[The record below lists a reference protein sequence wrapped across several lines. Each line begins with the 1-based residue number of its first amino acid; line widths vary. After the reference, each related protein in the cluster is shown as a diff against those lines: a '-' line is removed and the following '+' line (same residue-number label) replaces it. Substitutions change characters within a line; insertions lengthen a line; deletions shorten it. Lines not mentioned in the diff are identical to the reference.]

1 LLDRHYA
8 GTVITRAFSGRWAR
22 GLANRFALE
31 HQDAPRGYPQI
42 HYLTR
47 PLRAAATEA
56 GDPDVPN
63 LWAGTGW
70 TAITTEPAG
79 DVVRRIAARF

>member
-1 LLDRHYA
+1 
-8 GTVITRAFSGRWAR
+8 V
-22 GLANRFALE
+22 
-31 HQDAPRGYPQI
+31 

-47 PLRAAATEA
+47 PLRAAATRA

-70 TAITTEPAG
+70 RRVRSEPAAA
-79 DVVRRIAARF
+79 VVARLAEGL